1 MRKAILYLGVA
12 FLVSLFSCDD
22 DNDDNDDNNN
32 PTPMNPVSNFYPTE
46 VGNYWNYER
55 LFRIVGLDTNSNL
68 PDSVYSV
75 AQVIIE
81 GKKLLN
87 DTLNTYEFVEYHTNN
102 NTNVVKTYFTNEKS
116 GFYMQA
122 YRSAGIATP
131 VKNGYKVILND
142 YEFNSIGELLDFISG
157 LQITHPNI
165 NIKPD
170 TTYPPDSLYREAPP
184 IKSLSYPLEINKE
197 WVYREQSGMGG
208 MNRKVLAKETITT
221 PAGSFDCF
229 KIKIMYLDPQWED
242 QIEYIDYV
250 SSRGLIQRVITSH
263 VTFTDPEGNIIGTGD
278 VIEELKLTSYFVQ

>member
-1 MRKAILYLGVA
+1 MRKAILFLGVV
-12 FLVSLFSCDD
+12 FLVSLISCDD
-22 DNDDNDDNNN
+22 DNDNNN
-32 PTPMNPVSNFYPTE
+32 NLKPMNPVPNFYPTE

-102 NTNVVKTYFTNEKS
+102 NTNVVKTYFTNETS

-131 VKNGYKVILND
+131 VKNGYKVIIND
-142 YEFNSIGELLDFISG
+142 YGFNSIGELFDFISG

-165 NIKPD
+165 IIKPD
-170 TTYPPDSLYREAPP
+170 TTYPPDSLYWEVPP
-184 IKSLSYPLEINKE
+184 IMSLSYPLEIDKE

-221 PAGSFDCF
+221 PAGSFVCF
-229 KIKIMYLDPQWED
+229 KIKTIYLDPDWED
-242 QIEYIDYV
+242 KIEYLDYI
-250 SSRGLIQRVITSH
+250 SSQGLIQRDITLH
-263 VTFTDPEGNIIGTGD
+263 IAFTDIEGNIIGTRD
-278 VIEELKLTSYFVQ
+278 AIEKLKLTSYFVQ